1 MAVDKY
7 ELADIMRAMAE
18 GLASTGELERVKAEN
33 KQMQAVAMK
42 FIKCF
47 IASSYS
53 TNKTFSRSY
62 NNNPV
67 NHILDRV
74 VFFENKISEKRD
86 ELGLINR
93 QNEEIENVSKE
104 IFKMFT
110 GVDYKEE

>member
-18 GLASTGELERVKAEN
+18 GLANTGESERVKVEN
-33 KQMQAVAMK
+33 KQIQAVAMK

-47 IASSYS
+47 VASSYPTS
-53 TNKTFSRSY
+53 GTCGRSF

-67 NHILDRV
+67 NHILDRIM
-74 VFFENKISEKRD
+74 FFENKLNEKID
-86 ELGLINR
+86 DLGFINR

-110 GVDYKEE
+110 GVDYKEK

>member
-18 GLASTGELERVKAEN
+18 GLASTGEVERVKAEN
-33 KQMQAVAMK
+33 KQIQAVAMK
-42 FIKCF
+42 FIECF
-47 IASSYS
+47 VASSYPTS
-53 TNKTFSRSY
+53 GTFSRSF

-74 VFFENKISEKRD
+74 VFFENKLSEKTD
-86 ELGLINR
+86 ELGFINC

-104 IFKMFT
+104 LFKMFT